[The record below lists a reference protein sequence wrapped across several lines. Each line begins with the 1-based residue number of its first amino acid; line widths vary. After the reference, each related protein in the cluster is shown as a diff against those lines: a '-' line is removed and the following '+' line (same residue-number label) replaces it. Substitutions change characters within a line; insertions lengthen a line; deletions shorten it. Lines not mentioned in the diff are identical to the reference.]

1 MITSQTRDKI
11 EDLFS
16 DYGQLLDEDKLEV
29 WLDLFTEDAVYEVVP
44 RENEIL
50 NLPVGLMRC
59 DNLDMLRD
67 RINALRNANEYNIHS
82 SRRLIGRP
90 RIKAAE
96 NGDFD
101 VECSYIVAQTNQE
114 GQTRLF
120 SAGGYKDRVVV
131 VDGEM
136 KFRAKKVVVDTFNI
150 PTLLATPL

>member
-1 MITSQTRDKI
+1 MITREARDKI

-29 WLDLFTEDAVYEVVP
+29 WLGLFTEDVVYEVVP
-44 RENEIL
+44 RENDIL
-50 NLPVGLMRC
+50 NLPVALMRC
-59 DNLDMLRD
+59 ENLDMLRD
-67 RINALRNANEYNIHS
+67 RVNSLRNANEYNIHS

-90 RIKAAE
+90 RIKATE
-96 NGDFD
+96 PDIFEI
-101 VECSYIVAQTNQE
+101 ECSYIVVQSNQE

-120 SAGGYKDRVVV
+120 SAGGYRDRVVL

-136 KFRAKKVVVDTFNI
+136 KFQAKKVIVDTFNV

>member
-1 MITSQTRDKI
+1 MITREARDKI

-29 WLDLFTEDAVYEVVP
+29 WLGLFTEDAVYEVVP
-44 RENEIL
+44 RENDVL

-59 DNLDMLRD
+59 DNLNMLRD
-67 RINALRNANEYNIHS
+67 RVNSLRNANEYNIHS

-90 RIKAAE
+90 RIKVAE
-96 NGDFD
+96 ENLFE

-114 GQTRLF
+114 GRTRLF
-120 SAGGYKDRVVV
+120 SAGGYRDRVVL

-136 KFRAKKVVVDTFNI
+136 KFRAKKVIVDTFNI